1 VRLPGALPAAAA
13 DDRLREAARSLESML
28 LRQIIDASGAFKG
41 GESPGSGVRAD
52 LFAGTLADAVARG
65 GGIGLADEIARSLGA
80 PPAPGAAL
88 PGASAPMPAPA
99 GPPAL
104 SLAPVQGAVTSAFGM
119 RADPFTGD
127 PALHR
132 GVDLGAPEG
141 TPILA
146 PAAGVVRSAGERGG
160 YGNAVEIDHGD
171 GLVTLYGHASE
182 LLVSA
187 GDRVAAGQE
196 IARVGRTGRATGA
209 HLHFEVRMGG
219 RVVDPSRVLKAYAR
233 RADVLARSGPH
244 AGRAP

>member
-1 VRLPGALPAAAA
+1 VRAPGALPAAAA
-13 DDRLREAARSLESML
+13 DDRVHDAARALESML
-28 LRQIIDASGAFKG
+28 LRQIIQASGVFRG
-41 GESPGSGVRAD
+41 GEGAGSAVRAD
-52 LFAGTLADAVARG
+52 LFAGTLADAVAKG

-80 PPAPGAAL
+80 APASTARAAPAPSAA
-88 PGASAPMPAPA
+88 PTAAPA
-99 GPPAL
+99 
-104 SLAPVQGAVTSAFGM
+104 LARSPVEGTLTSGFGL

-146 PAAGVVRSAGERGG
+146 PAPGVVRAAGERGG
-160 YGNAVEIDHGD
+160 YGNAVEIDHGG

-219 RVVDPSRVLKAYAR
+219 RAVDPSRVLKTYAQ
-233 RADVLARSGPH
+233 RAEVPARSGP
-244 AGRAP
+244 

>member
-1 VRLPGALPAAAA
+1 MNIPGALPAAAA
-13 DDRLREAARSLESML
+13 DDRLRDAARSLEAML

-52 LFAGTLADAVARG
+52 LFAGTLADAVARN
-65 GGIGLADEIARSLGA
+65 GGIGLADQIARSLGA
-80 PPAPGAAL
+80 APAPSPAAPGPAPAAPPAPASRGLSRL
-88 PGASAPMPAPA
+88 P
-99 GPPAL
+99 
-104 SLAPVQGAVTSAFGM
+104 VEGAVTSGFGL

-127 PALHR
+127 AALHR
-132 GVDLGAPEG
+132 GMDVGAPEG
-141 TPILA
+141 TPIRA

-160 YGNAVEIDHGD
+160 YGHAVEIDHGG

-196 IARVGRTGRATGA
+196 IARVGRSGRATGA

-219 RVVDPSRVLKAYAR
+219 RPVDPSRVLKAYAQ
-233 RADVLARSGPH
+233 RAEDPARSGSQS
-244 AGRAP
+244 RE